1 MARPEGNAAK
11 RVAIVAPGPWKT
23 DPSWLRMHSRAERA
37 IRFIETYCRP
47 AKGTGHYTRAAD
59 GTIKGAPL
67 RLAPFQKAFIRK
79 ALGKGIDIGVLATP
93 RGNGKSSLG
102 GALAVWALFDDDAT
116 GAPQIPIIHMTVAMA
131 IKSCYGV
138 AVSMIHGDP
147 ELERR
152 ALIYTGVSTPR
163 VFVPYNGGELFPMS
177 NEVGGLQGLDPS
189 LAIVDEIGFQPVESW
204 DSLRMGAGKRE
215 RSTIIG
221 VGTPGFDRDNA
232 LFHLR
237 KAVDEGVKL
246 PGFILREYAARE
258 GCAVDDRR
266 AWRAA
271 NPAIRA
277 GFLRES
283 ALETDLG
290 ITPEA
295 HFRMFRLGQWVEG
308 TDAWLGA
315 NGRVVWEALTSP
327 WDFVEGAPTWVGI
340 DVGLK
345 HDSTAVVAVQR
356 RPDEDGHP
364 AGRVHAVCRLWVP
377 TADEPVDTTDVMQHI
392 RELADRYDLQTV
404 GYDPRFFD
412 VPAKMLTDEGIAMV
426 EQPQTLERMTPAVG
440 GLYEL
445 IRGGGL
451 THDGDD
457 AFGSQVLNATPRFND
472 RGFTLA
478 KGKSRGRIDAAVA
491 LALAVDRVQREA
503 VIPEF
508 SAGVAFG

>member
-1 MARPEGNAAK
+1 MSRAEGNAAK
-11 RVAIVAPGPWKT
+11 RVASVTPGAWKT
-23 DPSWLRMHSRAERA
+23 DPSWRRMHSRAERA

-47 AKGTGHYTRAAD
+47 AKGTGHYTRGAD
-59 GTIKGAPL
+59 GSITGEPL
-67 RLAPFQKAFIRK
+67 KLAPFQKAFLRK
-79 ALGKGIDIGVLATP
+79 ALGSGVDIGVLMTP

-102 GALAVWALFDDDAT
+102 GALAVWALFDDDST
-116 GAPQIPIIHMTVAMA
+116 GSPQIPVIHMTVAMA

-138 AVSMIHGDP
+138 AVSMIRGEP

-152 ALIYTGVSTPR
+152 CLIYTGVSTPR

-221 VGTPGFDRDNA
+221 VGTPGFDRENA

-237 KAVDEGVKL
+237 KAVDDGAKL
-246 PGFILREYAARE
+246 PGFYLREYAAPE
-258 GCAVDDRR
+258 GCAIDDRK
-266 AWRAA
+266 AWRIA
-271 NPAIRA
+271 NPAIKA

-283 ALETDLG
+283 ALETDIG

-295 HFRMFRLGQWVEG
+295 HFRIFRLAQWVEG

-315 NGRVVWEALTSP
+315 NGRMVWEGLTSP
-327 WDFVEGAPTWVGI
+327 WDFIEGAPTWVGI
-340 DVGLK
+340 DIGLK

-356 RPDEDGHP
+356 REDG
-364 AGRVHAVCRLWVP
+364 RLHAVCRLWVP
-377 TADEPVDTTDVMQHI
+377 TADEPVDMTDVMQHI
-392 RELADRYDLQTV
+392 RELDQRYDLQTV

-412 VPAKMLTDEGIAMV
+412 ISAKYLADEGIDMV
-426 EQPQTLERMTPAVG
+426 EQPQTLERMTPAIG
-440 GLYEL
+440 SLYEL
-445 IRGGGL
+445 IRTGGL
-451 THDGDD
+451 THAGDA
-457 AFGSQVLNATPRFND
+457 AFAGQVLAAVPRFND

-491 LALAVDRVQREA
+491 LALAVDRVMREEVVA
-503 VIPEF
+503 DF
-508 SAGVAFG
+508 NAGVAFG

>member
-23 DPSWLRMHSRAERA
+23 DPSWRRMHSRAERA

-59 GTIKGAPL
+59 GTITGEPL
-67 RLAPFQKAFIRK
+67 KLAPFQKAFIRK

-102 GALAVWALFDDDAT
+102 GALAVWALFDDDST
-116 GAPQIPIIHMTVAMA
+116 GSPQIPIIHMTVAMA

-189 LAIVDEIGFQPVESW
+189 LAVVDEIGFQPIESW

-215 RSTIIG
+215 RSTIVG
-221 VGTPGFDRDNA
+221 VGTPGFDRENA
-232 LFHLR
+232 LWHLR
-237 KAVDEGVKL
+237 KAVDEGAKL
-246 PGFILREYAARE
+246 PGFYLRQYAAPE
-258 GCAVDDRR
+258 GCAIDDRK
-266 AWRAA
+266 AWHIA
-271 NPAIRA
+271 NPAIKA

-290 ITPEA
+290 ITPPA
-295 HFRMFRLGQWVEG
+295 HFQIFRLGQWVEG
-308 TDAWLGA
+308 TDAWLGP
-315 NGRVVWEALTSP
+315 NGRAVWEGLISP

-340 DVGLK
+340 DIGLK

-356 RPDEDGHP
+356 RPDEDRHP
-364 AGRVHAVCRLWVP
+364 VGRVHAVCRLWVP
-377 TADEPVDTTDVMQHI
+377 TRDEPVDTTNVMQHI

-426 EQPQTLERMTPAVG
+426 EQPQTLERMTPAIG
-440 GLYEL
+440 SLYEL
-445 IRGGGL
+445 IRLGGL

-457 AFGSQVLNATPRFND
+457 AFGSQVLNAVPRFND

-491 LALAVDRVQREA
+491 LALAIDRVQREP
-503 VIPEF
+503 VVVEF
-508 SAGVAFG
+508 NAGVAFG

>member
-23 DPSWLRMHSRAERA
+23 DPEWQRIRSRSARA
-37 IRFIETYCRP
+37 IRFIETYCKP
-47 AKGTGHYTRAAD
+47 AKGTGHGER
-59 GTIKGAPL
+59 L
-67 RLAPFQKAFIRK
+67 VLAPFQKAFIRK

-102 GALAVWALFDDDAT
+102 GALAVWALFDDDST
-116 GAPQIPIIHMTVAMA
+116 GSPQIPIIHMTVAMA
-131 IKSCYGV
+131 IRSCYGV
-138 AVSMIHGDP
+138 AVSMIRAEP

-152 ALIYTGVSTPR
+152 SLIYTGVSTPR

-189 LAIVDEIGFQPVESW
+189 LAVVDEIGFQPIESW

-215 RSTIIG
+215 RSTIVG
-221 VGTPGFDRDNA
+221 VGTPGFDRENA
-232 LFHLR
+232 LWHLR
-237 KAVDEGVKL
+237 KAVGEGAKL
-246 PGFILREYAARE
+246 PGFYLRQYAAPE
-258 GCAVDDRR
+258 GCAIDDRK
-266 AWRAA
+266 AWRIA
-271 NPAIRA
+271 NPAIKA

-290 ITPEA
+290 ITPPA
-295 HFRMFRLGQWVEG
+295 HFQIFRLGQWVEG

-315 NGRVVWEALTSP
+315 NGRNVWEGLVSP
-327 WDFVEGAPTWVGI
+327 WDFVDGAPTWVGI
-340 DVGLK
+340 DIGLR
-345 HDSTAVVAVQR
+345 HDSTAVVTVQK
-356 RPDEDGHP
+356 RPD
-364 AGRVHAVCRLWVP
+364 GRLHATCRLWVP
-377 TADEPVDTTDVMQHI
+377 TADEPVDMTDVMQHI
-392 RELADRYDLQTV
+392 RELDERYDLQTV

-412 VPAKMLTDEGIAMV
+412 ISAKYLADEGIDMV
-426 EQPQTLERMTPAVG
+426 EQPQSLERMTPAIG
-440 GLYEL
+440 SLYEL

-451 THDGDD
+451 THDGDP
-457 AFGSQVLNATPRFND
+457 AFAAQVLAAVPRFND

-503 VIPEF
+503 PVVEF